1 LARRRPPALCAGK
14 PVHLSLGGVRVRG
27 GRPGRPRDRAGRA
40 RDRARIRAH
49 RKDGD
54 RRRPRAAPGRP
65 AVHRA
70 VQRVAHAPRGPQLMT
85 LRLVGRAESAHVCAL
100 IEAITQ
106 ELYSLPYPEED
117 WSGGWV
123 ALDGNAITGMVKTFD
138 DRIEDLWVLRD

>member
-1 LARRRPPALCAGK
+1 E
-14 PVHLSLGGVRVRG
+14 
-27 GRPGRPRDRAGRA
+27 
-40 RDRARIRAH
+40 
-49 RKDGD
+49 DGD
-54 RRRPRAAPGRP
+54 RRRSRAAPGRP
-65 AVHRA
+65 EVLRA

-106 ELYSLPYPEED
+106 ELYSLPYPEQD

-138 DRIEDLWVLRD
+138 DRVEDLWVLRDRRSQGIGARLLAHAEREIAQRGHRVARLRTVAANQRTRA